1 MNKTKLSLIVM
12 AAMASGSAVAAHTF
26 VNDNGDSLTIDGR
39 FEARYQDNGGDSDPV
54 WNSGS
59 SRFGL
64 KGVKQLDNDWEG
76 FGHAEWGYN
85 SGSNGSEIYDRLLY
99 AGVEHEK
106 YGKIAAGTKQWSTFY
121 DVAWFTDMGRT
132 YGTRGSNV
140 YNLTDW
146 GISSGT
152 GRAANSLT
160 YRNNLGDLKY
170 GFTYQTTRTGVELTG
185 TGKGAPTA
193 TLKNGIGASVL
204 YPLAPGLTV
213 GAAYHQNEVTDL
225 VGIDPSNMKDGD
237 TARIGLL
244 GLNYSTDNYFL
255 GLTYHVA
262 DSWEVAGNSEFFDSR
277 GGELYTHY
285 HFDNGFRATFNANYM
300 TETDGRA
307 EGYERK
313 TFTPGVEYHFTKNTF
328 LLWAEY
334 QFDEGKDKWN
344 GSEFVNS
351 DDKFSAGIRYYF

>member
-1 MNKTKLSLIVM
+1 MMNKTKLSLIVL
-12 AAMASGSAVAAHTF
+12 AALTSGSAFAAHTF

-39 FEARYQDNGGDSDPV
+39 FEARYQDNGGDTDPV

-64 KGVKQLDNDWEG
+64 KGVKQLDNGWQG

-85 SGSNGSEIYDRLLY
+85 SGSNGSDIYDRLLY
-99 AGVEHEK
+99 AGVEHDK

-140 YNLTDW
+140 YNLSDW

-160 YRNNLGDLKY
+160 YRNSLGDLKY
-170 GFTYQTTRTGVELTG
+170 GFTYQTTRNDVALAGD
-185 TGKGAPTA
+185 ATA

-204 YPLAPGLTV
+204 YPVAPGVTV

-225 VGIDPSNMKDGD
+225 ENVSASNMKNGD
-237 TARIGLL
+237 TARIGLV
-244 GLNYSTDNYFL
+244 GLNYATDNYFL

-262 DSWEVAGNSEFFDSR
+262 DSWEVAGNQEFFDSR

-307 EGYERK
+307 SGYERK

-334 QFDEGKDKWN
+334 QFDEGTDKLS
-344 GSEFVNS
+344 GSEFTNA